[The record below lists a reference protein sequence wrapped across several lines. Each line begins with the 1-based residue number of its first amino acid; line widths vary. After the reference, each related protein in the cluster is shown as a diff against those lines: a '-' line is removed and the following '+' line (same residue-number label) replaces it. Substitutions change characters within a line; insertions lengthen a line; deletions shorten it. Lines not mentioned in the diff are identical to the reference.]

1 MTNVADV
8 PQTYENHTRW
18 HAPFHY
24 FVAPV
29 LLTNVVVAL
38 VQLARD
44 PGLDRGWWLVV
55 SAALLGLAGL
65 ARINPL
71 RVQDR
76 VIRLE
81 ESLRYYQVLPEELA
95 RRAGALTN
103 AQMVALR
110 FAPDEELEGLVR
122 EVLEGRLR
130 RPDEIKR
137 AIKGW
142 RADNFRV

>member
-1 MTNVADV
+1 VADV
-8 PQTYENHTRW
+8 PQSYENHTRW
-18 HAPFHY
+18 HAPFHF

-29 LLTNVVVAL
+29 LLTNVVVAV

-55 SAALLGLAGL
+55 SMALLVLAGL
-65 ARINPL
+65 VRMNPL

-81 ESLRYYQVLPEELA
+81 ESLRYYQLLPEDLA
-95 RRAGALTN
+95 RRAASLTT
-103 AQMVALR
+103 AQTVALR

-122 EVLEGRLR
+122 EVVEGRLKK
-130 RPDEIKR
+130 PDEIKR
-137 AIKGW
+137 AVKDW
-142 RADNFRV
+142 RADRLRV